1 MVPGVLPFS
10 REQIGPLKK
19 WKSLS
24 RSFAVSLSDNTIRK
38 LFLEESQTMEDW
50 QNNDAASHKPFR
62 EAEGEIEF

>member
-1 MVPGVLPFS
+1 
-10 REQIGPLKK
+10 
-19 WKSLS
+19 
-24 RSFAVSLSDNTIRK
+24 VSLSDNTIRK